1 MGCDYYIQK
10 EFVIEYE
17 CKDGKIN
24 TIVTNKTTEKG
35 YIFSFQN
42 EDSDDDMETKNNK
55 FYGLKFQFII
65 SIL

>member
-35 YIFSFQN
+35 YIFSFD
-42 EDSDDDMETKNNK
+42 DSGYIFLHNFFTII
-55 FYGLKFQFII
+55 FIN
-65 SIL
+65 L